1 MAGKIGIGARAAACS
16 RVVSGESDFVME
28 KSAVKYFT
36 RVTNHPR
43 KPLAWRPF
51 LKALA
56 DVVVADIEFLAT
68 GESVESSRAESSQIE
83 EPKK

>member
-16 RVVSGESDFVME
+16 RIVSGESDLVME

-36 RVTNHPR
+36 RVTNHSR

-51 LKALA
+51 LEALS
-56 DVVVADIEFLAT
+56 DVIASDIEFLAT
-68 GESVESSRAESSQIE
+68 GERVESSRAESSQVE